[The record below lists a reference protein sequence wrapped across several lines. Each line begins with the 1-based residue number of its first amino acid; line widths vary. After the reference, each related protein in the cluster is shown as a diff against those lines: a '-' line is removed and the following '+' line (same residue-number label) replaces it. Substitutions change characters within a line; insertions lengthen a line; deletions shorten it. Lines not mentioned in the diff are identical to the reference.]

1 MSARQVAHI
10 IKDRHPQKTDVFGR
24 ANEWLL
30 RRRESTA
37 LEALTTLV
45 AVDQDPGLAKVGFTG
60 VVEVSVR
67 VGHFVEIV
75 ERFGSF
81 RVW

>member
-10 IKDRHPQKTDVFGR
+10 VKDRHPQKTDVFSR
-24 ANEWLL
+24 ASEWLL
-30 RRRESTA
+30 RRREGTA

-45 AVDQDPGLAKVGFTG
+45 AVNQDPSLAKVGFAG
-60 VVEVSVR
+60 VVEVSVG

-75 ERFGSF
+75 EGFGSF